1 MGCFT
6 LRALRLKSCFR
17 KDLCGSGKSR
27 LDEVFVSMTVLSALQ
42 VVVFN
47 INVRI
52 RFVLRLR
59 SEQLASE
66 SGDDVGFGAGV
77 FVVGVSQSFSGG
89 NLQTKAVAERLISL
103 FVGSVVSDLEVVK
116 MFVEKHYLLTCLLE
130 SELCFV

>member
-1 MGCFT
+1 
-6 LRALRLKSCFR
+6 
-17 KDLCGSGKSR
+17 
-27 LDEVFVSMTVLSALQ
+27 MTVLSALQ

-103 FVGSVVSDLEVVK
+103 FVGTVVSDLEVVK

-130 SELCFV
+130 SELCFL